1 MRPGAAARADDGPSR
16 PRASLETTGTH
27 VREEEF
33 RNETYTSSFTL
44 VATGDDAIE
53 QTVLLGRSGQFNP
66 GRCPRGSRASASPWP
81 AHPQDCL
88 RILLRA
94 RDTDT
99 VAATAELPRGESP
112 DADGQIRDVRST
124 EQVDAAVRAAAD
136 RYGPVDAL
144 VDNTGRQRR
153 REAQPTD

>member
-1 MRPGAAARADDGPSR
+1 M
-16 PRASLETTGTH
+16 
-27 VREEEF
+27 
-33 RNETYTSSFTL
+33 
-44 VATGDDAIE
+44 ATGDDAIE

-81 AHPQDCL
+81 AHPQGRPADPPP
-88 RILLRA
+88 RAA

-99 VAATAELPRGESP
+99 VAATAELPREESP
-112 DADGQIRDVRST
+112 DADGQIRDVHST

-153 REAQPTD
+153 REAPPTD